1 MEDMSFFYAAGIFLI
16 SCGFSTVF
24 TFRQG
29 SVLFSRIRLRR
40 RFASVT
46 ISLAVRKVRTNAF
59 LFRQILRS
67 QVPRRRAEPQSFLFQ
82 RSLPMNISYDSYRVF
97 YYAAK
102 YRSFSQ
108 AAAALYSNQP
118 NVTRMIRKLESELGC
133 ALFFRSP
140 QGVRLTP
147 EGEKLYTHIAVAFE
161 SIEAGE
167 EEVLSD
173 QSLQSGIVHIAA
185 SSLALRTRLLQV
197 LARYRRAYPHVR
209 ICLTNHSASH
219 GLAAVQNGL
228 ADFAILAE
236 GASVPDSLTAQK
248 IDEIQEIPICGP
260 AFLELTEE
268 PVSLKRL
275 ADYPIISLTEG
286 TSSHDFYAELFLR
299 HGLSFS
305 PDVEVETTAQ
315 VPPVVQSDLGVGF
328 VPREMLYGTPEASGI
343 YPIML
348 EEPIPARSVF
358 LFQRKTQPLSIAAK
372 KLRQMLLE
380 DAPQESGK

>member
-1 MEDMSFFYAAGIFLI
+1 
-16 SCGFSTVF
+16 
-24 TFRQG
+24 
-29 SVLFSRIRLRR
+29 
-40 RFASVT
+40 
-46 ISLAVRKVRTNAF
+46 
-59 LFRQILRS
+59 
-67 QVPRRRAEPQSFLFQ
+67 
-82 RSLPMNISYDSYRVF
+82 MNISYDSYRVF

-102 YRSFSQ
+102 FRSFSQ

-268 PVSLKRL
+268 PVS
-275 ADYPIISLTEG
+275 
-286 TSSHDFYAELFLR
+286 
-299 HGLSFS
+299 
-305 PDVEVETTAQ
+305 
-315 VPPVVQSDLGVGF
+315 
-328 VPREMLYGTPEASGI
+328 
-343 YPIML
+343 
-348 EEPIPARSVF
+348 
-358 LFQRKTQPLSIAAK
+358 
-372 KLRQMLLE
+372 
-380 DAPQESGK
+380 

>member
-1 MEDMSFFYAAGIFLI
+1 
-16 SCGFSTVF
+16 
-24 TFRQG
+24 
-29 SVLFSRIRLRR
+29 
-40 RFASVT
+40 
-46 ISLAVRKVRTNAF
+46 
-59 LFRQILRS
+59 
-67 QVPRRRAEPQSFLFQ
+67 
-82 RSLPMNISYDSYRVF
+82 MNISYDSYRVF

-147 EGEKLYTHIAVAFE
+147 EG
-161 SIEAGE
+161 
-167 EEVLSD
+167 
-173 QSLQSGIVHIAA
+173 AA

-380 DAPQESGK
+380 DAPPFRFTGSAAFRSGACRRFRQNPPPGGCAGTTRRRSCARFQALRPRRGKCR

>member
-1 MEDMSFFYAAGIFLI
+1 
-16 SCGFSTVF
+16 
-24 TFRQG
+24 
-29 SVLFSRIRLRR
+29 
-40 RFASVT
+40 
-46 ISLAVRKVRTNAF
+46 
-59 LFRQILRS
+59 
-67 QVPRRRAEPQSFLFQ
+67 
-82 RSLPMNISYDSYRVF
+82 MNISYDSYRVF

-328 VPREMLYGTPEASGI
+328 VPRRDALRHAGGKRYLPHHARRAHSRAQRLPLPAQDAAAEHRRQKAAADAARRRAAGEWKIIRQSPASF
-343 YPIML
+343 
-348 EEPIPARSVF
+348 EPAGLSFSFYRFSSVSLRRLPALPAKSSA
-358 LFQRKTQPLSIAAK
+358 QRM
-372 KLRQMLLE
+372 RRN
-380 DAPQESGK
+380 DAP

>member
-1 MEDMSFFYAAGIFLI
+1 
-16 SCGFSTVF
+16 
-24 TFRQG
+24 
-29 SVLFSRIRLRR
+29 
-40 RFASVT
+40 
-46 ISLAVRKVRTNAF
+46 
-59 LFRQILRS
+59 
-67 QVPRRRAEPQSFLFQ
+67 
-82 RSLPMNISYDSYRVF
+82 MNISYDSYRVF

-173 QSLQSGIVHIAA
+173 QSLESGIVHIAA

-197 LARYRRAYPHVR
+197 LARYRRAHPHVR

-275 ADYPIISLTEG
+275 ADYPIISLTEARLLCRALPAPRSFVQPRCGGRDHG
-286 TSSHDFYAELFLR
+286 TGAARGAERPWRRLRAARDALR
-299 HGLSFS
+299 HAGGKRYLPHHARRAHSRAQRL
-305 PDVEVETTAQ
+305 PLPAQDAAVEHC
-315 VPPVVQSDLGVGF
+315 
-328 VPREMLYGTPEASGI
+328 R
-343 YPIML
+343 
-348 EEPIPARSVF
+348 
-358 LFQRKTQPLSIAAK
+358 
-372 KLRQMLLE
+372 
-380 DAPQESGK
+380 

>member
-1 MEDMSFFYAAGIFLI
+1 
-16 SCGFSTVF
+16 
-24 TFRQG
+24 
-29 SVLFSRIRLRR
+29 
-40 RFASVT
+40 
-46 ISLAVRKVRTNAF
+46 
-59 LFRQILRS
+59 
-67 QVPRRRAEPQSFLFQ
+67 
-82 RSLPMNISYDSYRVF
+82 MNISYDSYRVF

-236 GASVPDSLTAQK
+236 GASVPGFAHGAEDRRNSGDPHLRPGVFGAHRGARFAQK
-248 IDEIQEIPICGP
+248 ACRLPDHQLDGGDIVARLLCRALPAPRSFVQPRCGGRDHGTGAARGAERP
-260 AFLELTEE
+260 WRRLRAAPRCFTARRRQA
-268 PVSLKRL
+268 VS
-275 ADYPIISLTEG
+275 
-286 TSSHDFYAELFLR
+286 
-299 HGLSFS
+299 
-305 PDVEVETTAQ
+305 
-315 VPPVVQSDLGVGF
+315 
-328 VPREMLYGTPEASGI
+328 TPSCSKS
-343 YPIML
+343 
-348 EEPIPARSVF
+348 PIPARSVF

>member
-1 MEDMSFFYAAGIFLI
+1 
-16 SCGFSTVF
+16 
-24 TFRQG
+24 
-29 SVLFSRIRLRR
+29 
-40 RFASVT
+40 
-46 ISLAVRKVRTNAF
+46 
-59 LFRQILRS
+59 
-67 QVPRRRAEPQSFLFQ
+67 
-82 RSLPMNISYDSYRVF
+82 MNISYDSYRVF

-185 SSLALRTRLLQV
+185 SSLALRTRLFQV

-236 GASVPDSLTAQK
+236 GASCRIRSRRRKSTKFRRSPSA
-248 IDEIQEIPICGP
+248 
-260 AFLELTEE
+260 ARRFW
-268 PVSLKRL
+268 
-275 ADYPIISLTEG
+275 
-286 TSSHDFYAELFLR
+286 SSPRSPFR
-299 HGLSFS
+299 SKGL
-305 PDVEVETTAQ
+305 PTT
-315 VPPVVQSDLGVGF
+315 
-328 VPREMLYGTPEASGI
+328 
-343 YPIML
+343 
-348 EEPIPARSVF
+348 RS
-358 LFQRKTQPLSIAAK
+358 SA
-372 KLRQMLLE
+372 
-380 DAPQESGK
+380 

>member
-1 MEDMSFFYAAGIFLI
+1 
-16 SCGFSTVF
+16 
-24 TFRQG
+24 
-29 SVLFSRIRLRR
+29 
-40 RFASVT
+40 
-46 ISLAVRKVRTNAF
+46 
-59 LFRQILRS
+59 
-67 QVPRRRAEPQSFLFQ
+67 
-82 RSLPMNISYDSYRVF
+82 MNISYDSYRVF

-286 TSSHDFYAELFLR
+286 TSSHDFYACLLYT
-299 HGLSFS
+299 S
-305 PDVEVETTAQ
+305 P
-315 VPPVVQSDLGVGF
+315 S
-328 VPREMLYGTPEASGI
+328 PRDT
-343 YPIML
+343 
-348 EEPIPARSVF
+348 R
-358 LFQRKTQPLSIAAK
+358 
-372 KLRQMLLE
+372 
-380 DAPQESGK
+380 

>member
-1 MEDMSFFYAAGIFLI
+1 
-16 SCGFSTVF
+16 
-24 TFRQG
+24 
-29 SVLFSRIRLRR
+29 
-40 RFASVT
+40 
-46 ISLAVRKVRTNAF
+46 
-59 LFRQILRS
+59 
-67 QVPRRRAEPQSFLFQ
+67 
-82 RSLPMNISYDSYRVF
+82 
-97 YYAAK
+97 
-102 YRSFSQ
+102 
-108 AAAALYSNQP
+108 
-118 NVTRMIRKLESELGC
+118 MIRKLESELGC

-328 VPREMLYGTPEASGI
+328 VPRRDALRHARRQAVSTPSCSKS
-343 YPIML
+343 
-348 EEPIPARSVF
+348 PIPARSVF

>member
-1 MEDMSFFYAAGIFLI
+1 
-16 SCGFSTVF
+16 
-24 TFRQG
+24 
-29 SVLFSRIRLRR
+29 
-40 RFASVT
+40 
-46 ISLAVRKVRTNAF
+46 
-59 LFRQILRS
+59 
-67 QVPRRRAEPQSFLFQ
+67 
-82 RSLPMNISYDSYRVF
+82 MNISYDSYRVF

-305 PDVEVETTAQ
+305 PDVDAEHRRQKAAADAARRRAAGERKIIRQSPAVFTAGLFSSLFYRFSS
-315 VPPVVQSDLGVGF
+315 VSL
-328 VPREMLYGTPEASGI
+328 RRL
-343 YPIML
+343 
-348 EEPIPARSVF
+348 PA
-358 LFQRKTQPLSIAAK
+358 LPAK
-372 KLRQMLLE
+372 SSARRMRRN
-380 DAPQESGK
+380 DAP